1 MNELYAAD
9 PSACIHSSDLR
20 LLLNSFGPYTG
31 RYLANYPNDWST
43 RVESAVS
50 TMGEIEAARVRT
62 LLRRARESTALITR
76 ANLAWSNEHA
86 WLENALPKAETQP
99 AIFTG
104 LIATVAKPPTVY
116 DLHDIDL
123 PPTAEERVEGRGE
136 EYARAS
142 KILLLLS
149 PEVVLIDPYLNPL
162 KRSYA
167 LILTALFQTLA
178 KGKCQKISLWAR
190 ASEVIGT
197 RNESVIC
204 KDISVA
210 LRNFSTHANLSP
222 GRDVEMVLV
231 EDESKKDKMHGRY
244 LLSIKG
250 GIRFDQGFQ
259 QLADGRLADVGP
271 VGKLVHDELLNVYFE
286 GKHDMRIAN
295 RVAVTS

>member
-99 AIFTG
+99 AIFAG
-104 LIATVAKPPTVY
+104 LIASTAQPPTVQE
-116 DLHDIDL
+116 LHDLAL
-123 PPTAEERVEGRGE
+123 PPTAEERVVGNGE
-136 EYARAS
+136 EYVRAS
-142 KILLLLS
+142 KILLLMS
-149 PEVVLIDPYLNPL
+149 PEVALIDPYLNPL

-167 LILTALFQTLA
+167 LILPALFQTLA

-190 ASEVIGT
+190 AAEVIGT
-197 RNESVIC
+197 RKESVIC
-204 KDISVA
+204 KDIEIA
-210 LRNFSTHANLSP
+210 LRKFATQANLSP
-222 GRDVEMVLV
+222 GLEVDMILV

-271 VGKLVHDELLNVYFE
+271 VGQSVHDELLNTYFE
-286 GKHDMRIAN
+286 GRHDMRIVT
-295 RVAVTS
+295 RVAVNS

>member
-9 PSACIHSSDLR
+9 PAVCFHSSDLR

-50 TMGEIEAARVRT
+50 NKGEIEAARVRT

-76 ANLAWSNEHA
+76 ANLAWSNEQG
-86 WLENALPKAETQP
+86 WLDNALPKAETQP
-99 AIFTG
+99 AIFAG
-104 LIATVAKPPTVY
+104 LIASASKPPTVY
-116 DLHDIDL
+116 ELHDIGL
-123 PPTAEERVEGRGE
+123 PPTAEERAEGKGE
-136 EYARAS
+136 EYVRAS
-142 KILLLLS
+142 KFLLLMS
-149 PEVVLIDPYLNPL
+149 PEVAPIDPYLNPL

-167 LILTALFQTLA
+167 LILPALFQTLA

-197 RNESVIC
+197 RKESVIC
-204 KDISVA
+204 KDIEIA
-210 LRNFSTHANLSP
+210 LRKFATQANLP
-222 GRDVEMVLV
+222 PRREVEMILV

-271 VGKLVHDELLNVYFE
+271 VGKSVHDELLKTYFE
-286 GKHDMRIAN
+286 GRHDMRIVN